1 MSAIEWT
8 GTTNLT
14 EWGLVDGEK
23 RYMIGGGYLYAN
35 DAADDDWRLIGPIL
49 GDGHQLAE
57 THLMIQRQW
66 APQRHLVAVPSAPE
80 PTTDRRTLTVNGV
93 TVTGEVQ
100 SISAHTYGDG
110 SQSIEISFRP
120 DSADDTVRVIESMRV
135 DR

>member
-1 MSAIEWT
+1 MTAITWDRDDKADW
-8 GTTNLT
+8 GT
-14 EWGLVDGEK
+14 VSGER
-23 RYMIGGGYLYAN
+23 RYMVRAGHLYYNHGGH
-35 DAADDDWRLIGPIL
+35 DWRFIGSVI

-66 APQRHLVAVPSAPE
+66 APQRHLVAAPSAPE

-100 SISAHTYGDG
+100 SISAHAWGDG
-110 SQSIEISFRP
+110 SQSIEISFMP
-120 DSADDTVRVIESMRV
+120 DDADDTVRVIESMRV